1 VEVGDLVILSAYG
14 KKISVNYRVQGHVGI
29 VVEVQRGEKDEK
41 SSFDVYKI
49 MWAGG
54 GTMWH
59 IRKDLKMAKKKTT

>member
-14 KKISVNYRVQGHVGI
+14 KKISVNYRVQDHVGL

-41 SSFDVYKI
+41 SFFDVYKI